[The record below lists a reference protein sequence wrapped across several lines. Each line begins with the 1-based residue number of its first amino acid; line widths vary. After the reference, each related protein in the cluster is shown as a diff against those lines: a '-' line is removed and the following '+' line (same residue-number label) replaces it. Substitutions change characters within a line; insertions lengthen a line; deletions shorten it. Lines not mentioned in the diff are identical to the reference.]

1 MAASHLSLCP
11 TLVHLEDLPD
21 KRKMSYGRI
30 NRQKQIENEQKKISF
45 YPVGDPRV
53 PKRVLGGWL
62 KKCRNLKFQ
71 MGITGAPFGPI
82 GMKICPTTPPSRAFA
97 RGKGFRVPGGWGV
110 GKKLKNVSFLGHF
123 FLNFLQIFKK
133 K

>member
-1 MAASHLSLCP
+1 MSIH
-11 TLVHLEDLPD
+11 
-21 KRKMSYGRI
+21 RK
-30 NRQKQIENEQKKISF
+30 KLIENGRKKISF

-71 MGITGAPFGPI
+71 MGMNEAPFCPI
-82 GMKICPTTPPSRAFA
+82 WMKISRATPPSRAFA

-110 GKKLKNVSFLGHF
+110 GNKVKNVSFLGHF
-123 FLNFLQIFKK
+123 F
-133 K
+133 

>member
-1 MAASHLSLCP
+1 MVGEELFLFLSGGGMFLFLFRIDFGTFVLIVGNFPKMATSHLSVCP

-62 KKCRNLKFQ
+62 KKCWNLKFQ
-71 MGITGAPFGPI
+71 MGITGAPFCPI
-82 GMKICPTTPPSRAFA
+82 GMKLWPTTPA
-97 RGKGFRVPGGWGV
+97 
-110 GKKLKNVSFLGHF
+110 
-123 FLNFLQIFKK
+123 
-133 K
+133 

>member
-1 MAASHLSLCP
+1 MQRVHALSTEYDSLGHACFWPLRPDLLSIHFHLAASHLSVCP

-62 KKCRNLKFQ
+62 KKC
-71 MGITGAPFGPI
+71 
-82 GMKICPTTPPSRAFA
+82 
-97 RGKGFRVPGGWGV
+97 
-110 GKKLKNVSFLGHF
+110 
-123 FLNFLQIFKK
+123 
-133 K
+133 